1 MVEERKPV
9 TVYDLVQM
17 KQRGERIV
25 VLTCYDALFARLLDA
40 SGVDILLVGDSV
52 NQVLAGAETTLSAT
66 LDQMIYHTKIVRRGA
81 ERAMVVCDMPF
92 LTYQVSPAEAIKNC
106 GRVMAETGCHSVKL
120 EGGRP
125 LAATVRALVDVGIP
139 VMGHLGL
146 TPQSVHALG
155 GYRVQGRDE
164 KTAERLKD
172 DAKALEDAGAFAIV
186 LELVP
191 APLASQITK
200 ALTIPTI
207 GIGAGPACD
216 GQVLV
221 LHDVLGLFGEFK
233 PKFAKRYADIGAQ
246 VADALREFDREV
258 RDGSFPTAEHSFTM
272 KDSELASLQRGLAQ
286 PKAV

>member
-1 MVEERKPV
+1 VSAEPKSVSVHE
-9 TVYDLVQM
+9 LLAM
-17 KQRGERIV
+17 KERGERIV
-25 VLTCYDALFARLLDA
+25 CLTCYDALFARLLDE

-52 NQVLAGAETTLSAT
+52 NQVLAGGETTLSAT
-66 LDQMIYHTKIVRRGA
+66 LEQMIYHTRIVRRGA
-81 ERAMVVCDMPF
+81 SRALVVCDLPF
-92 LTYQVSPAEAIKNC
+92 LSYQISKEEAIRNA
-106 GRVMAETGCHSVKL
+106 GRVMAETGCHAVKL
-120 EGGRP
+120 EGGKP
-125 LAATVRALVDVGIP
+125 MAQTVRALVDVGIP

-164 KTAERLKD
+164 KTAERLKE

-200 ALTIPTI
+200 SLTIPTI

-221 LHDVLGLFGEFK
+221 LHDMLGLND
-233 PKFAKRYADIGAQ
+233 KFVAKFVKRYA
-246 VADALREFDREV
+246 ALAEDVREAVRLYAAEV
-258 RDGSFPTAEHSFTM
+258 REGRYPGPEHSF
-272 KDSELASLQRGLAQ
+272 
-286 PKAV
+286 PK

>member
-1 MVEERKPV
+1 MSPEPKAISVHE
-9 TVYDLVQM
+9 LLAM
-17 KQRGERIV
+17 KERGERIV
-25 VLTCYDALFARLLDA
+25 CLTCYDALFARLLDE
-40 SGVDILLVGDSV
+40 SGADILLVGDSV

-66 LDQMIYHTKIVRRGA
+66 LEQMIYHTRIVRRGTS
-81 ERAMVVCDMPF
+81 RALVVCDLPF
-92 LTYQVSPAEAIKNC
+92 LSYQISREEAIRNA
-106 GRVMAETGCHSVKL
+106 GRVMAETGCHAVKL
-120 EGGRP
+120 EGGKP
-125 LAATVRALVDVGIP
+125 MAQTVRALVDVGIP

-164 KTAERLKD
+164 KTAERLKE

-200 ALTIPTI
+200 SLTIPTI

-221 LHDVLGLFGEFK
+221 LHDMLGLND
-233 PKFAKRYADIGAQ
+233 KFAAKFVKRYA
-246 VADALREFDREV
+246 ALAEDVREAVRLFAAEV
-258 RDGSFPTAEHSFTM
+258 REGRYPGPEHSFA
-272 KDSELASLQRGLAQ
+272 K
-286 PKAV
+286 

>member
-1 MVEERKPV
+1 
-9 TVYDLVQM
+9 M

-25 VLTCYDALFARLLDA
+25 VLTCYDALFARLLDGA
-40 SGVDILLVGDSV
+40 GVDVLLVGDSV
-52 NQVLAGAETTLSAT
+52 NQVLAGADSTLSAT
-66 LDQMIYHTKIVRRGA
+66 LDQMIYHTRIVRRGA
-81 ERAMVVCDMPF
+81 TRAMVVCDMPF
-92 LTYQVSPAEAIKNC
+92 LTYQVSREDAIRNA
-106 GRVMAETGCHSVKL
+106 GRVMQQTGCHAVKL
-120 EGGRP
+120 EGGAP
-125 LAATVRALVDVGIP
+125 IAETTRALVEIGIP

-164 KTAERLKD
+164 QSAERLKA
-172 DAKALEDAGAFAIV
+172 DAAALEQAGVFAIV

-221 LHDVLGLFGEFK
+221 LPDMLGLNEQFTA
-233 PKFAKRYADIGAQ
+233 KFVKRYA
-246 VADALREFDREV
+246 ALAEDVREAVTLYAAEV
-258 RDGSFPTAEHSFTM
+258 REGRYPGPEHSF
-272 KDSELASLQRGLAQ
+272 
-286 PKAV
+286 PK

>member
-172 DAKALEDAGAFAIV
+172 DAKAL
-186 LELVP
+186 
-191 APLASQITK
+191 
-200 ALTIPTI
+200 
-207 GIGAGPACD
+207 
-216 GQVLV
+216 
-221 LHDVLGLFGEFK
+221 
-233 PKFAKRYADIGAQ
+233 
-246 VADALREFDREV
+246 
-258 RDGSFPTAEHSFTM
+258 
-272 KDSELASLQRGLAQ
+272 
-286 PKAV
+286 

>member
-1 MVEERKPV
+1 VVEERKPV

-106 GRVMAETGCHSVKL
+106 GRVMAETGCHSVKI

-221 LHDVLGLFGEFK
+221 LHDMLGLNDRFGA
-233 PKFAKRYADIGAQ
+233 KFVKRYA
-246 VADALREFDREV
+246 ALAEEV
-258 RDGSFPTAEHSFTM
+258 REAVQLYAAEVREGRYPGPEHSF
-272 KDSELASLQRGLAQ
+272 
-286 PKAV
+286 PK